1 MSDVCKDGFLPDLGN
16 EMSGEQI
23 VFEQKLFRANEAFIW
38 VNQEIL
44 SWFQSPVEQRC
55 YLKSCMNNKKG
66 WWKKMKKY
74 AHNRKQ
80 VYCTKIIKSCDG
92 IGE

>member
-1 MSDVCKDGFLPDLGN
+1 MGKDGFLPDLGN
-16 EMSGEQI
+16 EKSGEQM

-44 SWFQSPVEQRC
+44 SWFQSPVEHRC
-55 YLKSCMNNKKG
+55 YPKSCMNNKNG
-66 WWKKMKKY
+66 WEKNEEICVQQETGVLY
-74 AHNRKQ
+74 
-80 VYCTKIIKSCDG
+80 KIIKSGDG